1 MNENTGKH
9 AAVNGLEMYY
19 EIHGEGTRNESA
31 AARTGP
37 PTTWRSWLLMGFSRA
52 QRGS

>member
-1 MNENTGKH
+1 VVAKRIK
-9 AAVNGLEMYY
+9 VP
-19 EIHGEGTRNESA
+19 TRNESA

-37 PTTWRSWLLMGFSRA
+37 PTTWRSWVLMGFSWA